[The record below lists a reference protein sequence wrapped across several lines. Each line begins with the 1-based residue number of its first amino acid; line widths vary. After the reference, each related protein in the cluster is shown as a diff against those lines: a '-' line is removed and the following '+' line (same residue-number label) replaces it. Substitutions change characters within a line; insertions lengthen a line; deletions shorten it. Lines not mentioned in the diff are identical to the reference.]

1 MGVERKA
8 LRSRS
13 STAKPGPAATP
24 RLRATAASSQ
34 GTVKPRP
41 AATARRQRAVAASS
55 EGAAAASVRYVTVDE
70 QHAGQRLD
78 NFLIRLSKGVPKS
91 HIYRIVR
98 SGEVRINR
106 GRAAADQRV
115 LTGDEIRIPP
125 MRTTTRANG
134 VPRPRAM
141 LPVVFEDEHLIVV
154 DKPAAMAV
162 HGGSGISFGVIE
174 QIRAARPHQPFLE
187 LAHRLDR
194 DTSGLLLL
202 AKSRRALLQVHAMLR
217 QGLVE
222 KHYLVLV
229 AGQWLNDRQHVRL
242 ALSKGAGPGAAKVRV
257 DPEGGA
263 AAHTVFELRERLKGF
278 ALLDAELRTGRTHQ
292 IRVHLAHLGF
302 PIVGDDK
309 YGAFELNR
317 RMARGEFGAKLSR
330 MFLHAWRLRLAHPVS
345 GEPIALTSSLAPE
358 CESLLEALRCA

>member
-13 STAKPGPAATP
+13 STAKPGPAAMARP
-24 RLRATAASSQ
+24 RATAAS
-34 GTVKPRP
+34 TDR
-41 AATARRQRAVAASS
+41 AAP
-55 EGAAAASVRYVTVDE
+55 GSVRYVTVDE

-115 LTGDEIRIPP
+115 LTGDEVRIPP

-134 VPRPRAM
+134 APPGPQAM
-141 LPVVFEDEHLIVV
+141 LPVVFEDEHLMVV

-174 QIRAARPHQPFLE
+174 RIRAARPHQPFLE

-217 QGLVE
+217 QGQVE

-229 AGQWLNDRQHVRL
+229 AGQWVNDRQHVRL
-242 ALSKGAGPGAAKVRV
+242 ALSKGAGLGAAKVRV

-317 RMARGEFGAKLSR
+317 RMARGEFGAPLSR

-345 GEPIALTSSLAPE
+345 GEPIALSSSLASE
-358 CESLLEALRCA
+358 CESLLEALRRA